1 MNLDK
6 RLAQNLYADARNEAG
21 AVGNES
27 DGQLYGRAKGTP
39 FSFRGRFIY

>member
-27 DGQLYGRAKGTP
+27 DGQFHERAKGIP
-39 FSFRGRFIY
+39 FSFGGRFIY